1 VLVTLPLSHP
11 LQSTHF
17 TDVTLTTQLAYKF
30 NTPLLQQIRHLRQ
43 ATGQAWITVDG
54 FEFIPEQGIAQFELM
69 TGRKAPRNRMR
80 AEVLQNYQVV
90 VDQEAEIN
98 MGVSSGGGFG
108 AIDAAL

>member
-1 VLVTLPLSHP
+1 MLLTPPFSHT

-17 TDVTLTTQLAYKF
+17 TDVTPTTQLAYKF

-43 ATGQAWITVDG
+43 ATGQAWVTVDG

-90 VDQEAEIN
+90 VDQEAKIDI
-98 MGVSSGGGFG
+98 GVSGGAGFG
-108 AIDAAL
+108 VIDAAL